1 MKNAWLLEWPDFNAL
16 PGTLSGR
23 LEVRVLLADVYEI
36 TPDRWSLQLGTTHWR
51 LYQHD
56 AHGSYLEGET
66 LESGAEPPRWELLPQ
81 RVYLIPSGC
90 ALHSRCTA
98 PLRHFYLQFD
108 LPGFA
113 VQSVQRELFPGP
125 VMVPVCAGF
134 EASVTA
140 LADVIAAETNDSRD
154 IGCLSPVRE
163 CWVRGV
169 ICEALGRYL
178 SAVPLENLT
187 RYRGR
192 LLELR
197 PFLPALS
204 HINAHLGQ
212 RLCNRDLAALCN
224 MSEDYFI
231 RRFRTAAG
239 VTPAQYI
246 AQRRLASATE
256 LLLTTDWGI
265 EFIAENT
272 GFCDRHYF
280 TRVFTRATGRTPAAF
295 RRDDGWPLRIS
306 RSVKNPKFRHGKS

>member
-1 MKNAWLLEWPDFNAL
+1 MNKARLLEWPDINAL
-16 PGTLSGR
+16 SGTLLGR
-23 LEVRVLLADVYEI
+23 LEVRVLLADVNEL
-36 TPDRWSLQLGTTHWR
+36 TPESWSLQLGTTHWR

-56 AHGSYLEGET
+56 AHGSYLEGEAPEADT
-66 LESGAEPPRWELLPQ
+66 APPRWELLPQ

-125 VMVPVCAGF
+125 VMVPSCAGF
-134 EASVTA
+134 EASVTT
-140 LADVIAAETNDSRD
+140 LADVIAAEVGAARD
-154 IGCLSPVRE
+154 IGCISPARE

-178 SAVPLENLT
+178 SAVPTENLT
-187 RYRGR
+187 RYRAL

-197 PFLPALS
+197 PFLPVLA
-204 HINAHLGQ
+204 HINAHLAQ
-212 RLCNRDLAALCN
+212 RLCNHDLAALCN

-231 RRFRTAAG
+231 RRFRAATG
-239 VTPAQYI
+239 VPPAQYI
-246 AQRRLASATE
+246 AQRRIARATE
-256 LLLTTDWGI
+256 MLLTTNFGI
-265 EFIAENT
+265 EFIAETT

-280 TRVFTRATGRTPAAF
+280 TRAFTRATGRTPAAF
-295 RRDDGWPLRIS
+295 RRDDGWSLRPLRA
-306 RSVKNPKFRHGKS
+306 VAGDDVVNAA

>member
-1 MKNAWLLEWPDFNAL
+1 MQHTWLLEWPDIDAL

-23 LEVRVLLADVYEI
+23 LEVRVLLADVNEI
-36 TPDRWSLQLGTTHWR
+36 TPANWSLQLSTTHWR

-56 AHGSYLEGET
+56 THGSYVEGET
-66 LESGAEPPRWELLPQ
+66 NDADTSAPRWELLPR

-90 ALHSRCTA
+90 VLRSRCTT

-125 VMVPVCAGF
+125 VEVPPCEGF
-134 EASVTA
+134 EASIMA
-140 LADVIAAETNDSRD
+140 LADVIAAETGASRD
-154 IGCLSPVRE
+154 VSCFSPARE

-178 SAVPLENLT
+178 SSVPSENLT

-192 LLELR
+192 LLELQ
-197 PFLPALS
+197 PFLPALA
-204 HINAHLGQ
+204 HINAHLGKV
-212 RLCNRDLAALCN
+212 LCNRELAALCN

-231 RRFRTAAG
+231 RRFRTAAN

-246 AQRRLASATE
+246 VQRRIARATE
-256 LLLTTDWGI
+256 LLLTTDLGI
-265 EFIAENT
+265 ELIAETT

-280 TRVFTRATGRTPAAF
+280 TRVFARTTGQTPGAF
-295 RRDDGWPLRIS
+295 RRGDEWSPITS
-306 RSVKNPKFRHGKS
+306 R